1 MIRELRAPGFLA
13 SAALGLVLI
22 VALPQL
28 VEVYTIFNL
37 SVYAVLATLA
47 LSLGLVWGMGGILS
61 FGQSA
66 FFGLGGYAYAIT
78 AINFAGSGPGLLAAV
93 VLPVAAA
100 ALVGYF
106 AFFGRI
112 SDVYFAVISL
122 TVSLILFN
130 LINSTSGAAWHIG
143 DAPLGGYNGI
153 PSVPPL
159 NLPFASEPL
168 SFEGTFYAAAGLLLV
183 VYLGLRLLVRS
194 RFGRVVVSVR
204 ESETRAELLGY
215 DVRLY
220 KLGVFCIGAAI
231 AGLAGAF
238 YAAWGAFIGP
248 DVFSISFAAQIIV
261 WVLLGGLGTLIGP
274 VIGCF
279 VVQALTAWL
288 GEIEGSNPNIVLGA
302 LFLAAVML
310 LPKGIVP
317 TLRTWSGRLAAMRS
331 APEPREP
338 AA

>member
-1 MIRELRAPGFLA
+1 MRRELRAPGFLA
-13 SAALGLVLI
+13 AAGLGLVLI
-22 VALPQL
+22 AALPQWA
-28 VEVYTIFNL
+28 EVYTIFNL

-47 LSLGLVWGMGGILS
+47 LSLGLVWGMGGLLG

-66 FFGLGGYAYAIT
+66 FFGLGGYAYAIA
-78 AINFAGSGPGLLAAV
+78 AINFAGSGPGLLAAI
-93 VLPVAAA
+93 VLPVLAAA
-100 ALVGYF
+100 VIGYF

-122 TVSLILFN
+122 TVSLILYN
-130 LINSTSGAAWHIG
+130 LINTTSGAAYRIG
-143 DAPLGGYNGI
+143 QAPLGGYNGI

-159 NLPFASEPL
+159 NLPFAGTPL
-168 SFEGTFYAAAGLLLV
+168 SFEGTFYAAAGLLLA
-183 VYLGLRLLVRS
+183 VYLALRLLMRS

-220 KLGVFCIGAAI
+220 KLGVFLIGAAV
-231 AGLAGAF
+231 AGAAGAF

-248 DVFSISFAAQIIV
+248 DVFSIGFAAQIIV

-288 GEIEGSNPNIVLGA
+288 GEFEGSNPNIVLGV

-317 TLRTWSGRLAAMRS
+317 TLRSATGRLMRARAA
-331 APEPREP
+331 AGPREP

>member
-1 MIRELRAPGFLA
+1 MRELRSKSFI
-13 SAALGLVLI
+13 AAAVAGPALI
-22 VALPQL
+22 VALPQI

-37 SVYAVLATLA
+37 SVYAILATLA

-66 FFGLGGYAYAIT
+66 FFGLGGYAYAIA
-78 AINFAGSGPGLLAAV
+78 AINFAGSTPGLLAAV
-93 VLPVAAA
+93 ALPVVAAA
-100 ALVGYF
+100 VIGYF

-122 TVSLILFN
+122 TVSLILYN
-130 LINSTSGAAWHIG
+130 LINSTSGAAYRIG

-159 NLPFASEPL
+159 NLPFAAAPL
-168 SFEGTFYAAAGLLLV
+168 DFAGTFYAAALLLLV
-183 VYLGLRLLVRS
+183 VYLGLRLLVNT

-204 ESETRAELLGY
+204 ENELRAELLGY

-220 KLGVFCIGAAI
+220 KLGVFCLGAAI

-238 YAAWGAFIGP
+238 YAAWGSFIGP
-248 DVFSISFAAQIIV
+248 GVFSIGFAAQIIV

-274 VIGCF
+274 VLGCF
-279 VVQALTAWL
+279 IVQSLTAWL
-288 GEIEGSNPNIVLGA
+288 GEAEASNPSIVLGV

-310 LPKGIVP
+310 VPKGLVP
-317 TLRTWSGRLAAMRS
+317 SLREWGRRLLGAGRAV
-331 APEPREP
+331 PRERAP
-338 AA
+338 